1 VGGREKLFTLF
12 RSLHGHIQS
21 IRCDLLSMSSLAIYA
36 EAASMERLEISQRVG
51 LEPEAGLQEICAAAT
66 WRLHRPTTAIGAG
79 LL

>member
-1 VGGREKLFTLF
+1 
-12 RSLHGHIQS
+12 
-21 IRCDLLSMSSLAIYA
+21 MSSLAIYA

-66 WRLHRPTTAIGAG
+66 WCLHRPTVAIGAG

>member
-1 VGGREKLFTLF
+1 
-12 RSLHGHIQS
+12 
-21 IRCDLLSMSSLAIYA
+21 MSSLAIYA

-66 WRLHRPTTAIGAG
+66 WRLHRPTAAIGAG